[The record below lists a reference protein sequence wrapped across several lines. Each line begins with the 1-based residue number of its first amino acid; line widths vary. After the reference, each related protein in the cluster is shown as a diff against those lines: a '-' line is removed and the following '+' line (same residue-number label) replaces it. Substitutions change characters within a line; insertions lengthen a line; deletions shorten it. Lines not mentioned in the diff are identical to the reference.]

1 MAYTISTECHL
12 SQLHQYF
19 KQFITNGSLTIPAYN
34 TNPWPI
40 GNSVYINGAWQT
52 QPRDEATTS
61 ICRYEPSPITKEVT
75 LTDGSLVRYKGIA
88 YLPLSTPDIEYQ
100 SLITIIDKNGNLVV
114 ESKTLYFYRGEMNC
128 TLYI

>member
-1 MAYTISTECHL
+1 MVVLQYPHTI
-12 SQLHQYF
+12 Q
-19 KQFITNGSLTIPAYN
+19 IPG
-34 TNPWPI
+34 PV

-52 QPRDEATTS
+52 QPRDEGVNQ
-61 ICRYEPSPITKEVT
+61 ICRYEPSAIAKEIT

-88 YLPLSTPDIEYQ
+88 YLPLTSPDIEFQ
-100 SLITIIDKNGNLVV
+100 SLIKIVDKNGNLVV